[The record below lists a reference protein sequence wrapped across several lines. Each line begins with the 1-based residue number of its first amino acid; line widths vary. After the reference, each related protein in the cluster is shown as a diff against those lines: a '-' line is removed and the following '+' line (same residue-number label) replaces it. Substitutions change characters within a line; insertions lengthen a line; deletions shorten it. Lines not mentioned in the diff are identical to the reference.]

1 MDCCYYQ
8 VMKTL
13 RSSCSNVVLDKK
25 GDNRPVFSSREL
37 RHEVSFL
44 PSKKLVHG
52 VGFLHWL
59 CVKHKPICP
68 IRVSSSFSPESQ
80 VDLDAEDAQNQ
91 KTNESKTVHVKFQ
104 LRKECSFGEQFT
116 IVGDDP
122 LLGLWDPESGIPLN
136 WSDGHLW
143 TVEMDIPVEKS
154 IQFKF
159 ILKGIAEKIFWQP
172 GPDRILQTWETSN
185 TIVVCEDWEDA
196 ALQKITEEEPSAN
209 GSEEPPVNPES
220 LIVAEDLTCQKEE
233 LVSDMSN
240 GAVTMD
246 VSSNPEKKPSPVTC
260 KKAIVADNISP
271 VQEKPLAIVADNIS
285 DSEGASAVNVS
296 NAVLGEKRTS
306 HQEEEQRTTSSKST
320 VIREDVVRND
330 DVPTAINSANSD
342 VQGSLVTHG
351 GDAVLVTGLSAATVI
366 PSEAAIDSEG
376 EGCHAFDASV
386 GVREKNHNLPELDE
400 KCEAGDEPLQGE
412 TMDGFSDE
420 ERRHSNEIIHK
431 PLVKEVKCDVDDNP
445 QQEESIKGLDNEEQ
459 HSHELVYKPQAKGE
473 KKQVFVR
480 NCVVQNDL
488 HWIQKLLTS
497 LGLL

>member
-1 MDCCYYQ
+1 
-8 VMKTL
+8 MKTL
-13 RSSCSNVVLDKK
+13 TSSCSNVILDKK
-25 GDNRPVFSSREL
+25 GDNRPVFSFREL
-37 RHEVSFL
+37 RHEVSIL
-44 PSKKLVHG
+44 PSKKLVHS

-80 VDLDAEDAQNQ
+80 VDLEAEDAQNQ
-91 KTNESKTVHVKFQ
+91 ETNDSKTVHVKFQ

-143 TVEMDIPVEKS
+143 TVEMDIPVGKS

-172 GPDRILQTWETSN
+172 GPDRILPTWETSN
-185 TIVVCEDWEDA
+185 TIVVWEDWEDA

-209 GSEEPPVNPES
+209 GSEEPVVNPES
-220 LIVAEDLTCQKEE
+220 LIVAENLTCQKEE
-233 LVSDMSN
+233 VVSDMSN
-240 GAVTMD
+240 GAVTVD

-260 KKAIVADNISP
+260 KKAIVADNIYP

-285 DSEGASAVNVS
+285 DSEGASTVDVNVS
-296 NAVLGEKRTS
+296 NAVLSEKRTS

-320 VIREDVVRND
+320 VVREDVVRND
-330 DVPTAINSANSD
+330 DAPTAINSANSD
-342 VQGSLVTHG
+342 VQGSLVTCG
-351 GDAVLVTGLSAATVI
+351 GDAVLVTGLSAATGI
-366 PSEAAIDSEG
+366 PSEAAIDSE
-376 EGCHAFDASV
+376 ERCHAFDASV
-386 GVREKNHNLPELDE
+386 GAGEKNHNLPELDE
-400 KCEAGDEPLQGE
+400 KREVGDEPLQGE
-412 TMDGFSDE
+412 TMDGFNDE
-420 ERRHSNEIIHK
+420 EPQGNEIIHK

-445 QQEESIKGLDNEEQ
+445 HREESIKGLDDEEQ
-459 HSHELVYKPQAKGE
+459 HSHELVYKPRAKEE
-473 KKQVFVR
+473 KKQEFVR